1 MYSRKMKSAGLF
13 LVLTSILTLSSQA
26 TFAANDKSPYG
37 YWKTLDRD
45 TGKVSSIV
53 KLFESD
59 GKLVGKVVKQF
70 PQPGEKPNTV
80 CTECSGKQK
89 GKPVVG
95 LIFFWGFER
104 EEGSTTKWV
113 DGTILNPQ
121 DGKTYN
127 GEAELS
133 ADGQTLSV
141 YGYISFLVKL
151 GGTSTWK
158 RPSAEELKA
167 IEH

>member
-1 MYSRKMKSAGLF
+1 MNMYSLKWQSAGLL
-13 LVLTSILTLSSQA
+13 LVLASILTLSAQTA
-26 TFAANDKSPYG
+26 TAANNKAVYG

-45 TGKVSSIV
+45 TGKVQSLV
-53 KLFESD
+53 KLFEYE
-59 GKLVGKVVKQF
+59 GKLVGKVVKQY
-70 PQPGEKPNTV
+70 PLPGAKPNTV

-95 LIFFWGFER
+95 LVFFWGFEQ

-133 ADGQTLSV
+133 ADGQTLTV
-141 YGYISFLVKL
+141 YGYVSFLVKL
-151 GGTSTWK
+151 GGNSTWK
-158 RPSAEELKA
+158 RATAEETKGL
-167 IEH
+167 